1 MGGLHHELKLFF
13 ERLIWFDEVL
23 SSHTFDNDLD
33 YYLSLDF
40 VRKATSW
47 GVYRQE
53 NYEGM
58 CSDIEQLV
66 DKYDK
71 NNWKESTGVT
81 YEKVEKMFYII
92 SNASIN
98 IQKEMSALNR
108 NRSFLVANDIISIE
122 EITELNTC
130 VGKHVEFLG
139 GKGINYGASLYFLF
153 EAYRKIKNIGSYD
166 DEICII
172 TWHQKGAIVPILEYN
187 VYITEVYDYGIFNN
201 IRIV

>member
-1 MGGLHHELKLFF
+1 M
-13 ERLIWFDEVL
+13 
-23 SSHTFDNDLD
+23 
-33 YYLSLDF
+33 
-40 VRKATSW
+40 
-47 GVYRQE
+47 
-53 NYEGM
+53 
-58 CSDIEQLV
+58 
-66 DKYDK
+66 
-71 NNWKESTGVT
+71 
-81 YEKVEKMFYII
+81 
-92 SNASIN
+92 
-98 IQKEMSALNR
+98 
-108 NRSFLVANDIISIE
+108 ANDIISIE